1 LGRKKNKGALSVAVC
16 SGKPAGLYD
25 PDGVAIVTFGGA
37 GIGARSLRSSKLSWM
52 PAGAL
57 RTSRSW
63 RHQRILGILYFE
75 SACSFP
81 FFLTYHRR
89 FGKTRF
95 RTEKAMAGHGF
106 LKGVDSACAEFT
118 DVPAR
123 IHGQLEQTKEQRK
136 EINL

>member
-37 GIGARSLRSSKLSWM
+37 GIGERSLRSQQTILDASGRVEDIAFVAPSKDSWDSLFRERLLV
-52 PAGAL
+52 AV
-57 RTSRSW
+57 
-63 RHQRILGILYFE
+63 
-75 SACSFP
+75 
-81 FFLTYHRR
+81 FLDIPTA
-89 FGKTRF
+89 FWQNAF
-95 RTEKAMAGHGF
+95 RKAMAGHGF
-106 LKGVDSACAEFT
+106 LKGVDSVCAEFT